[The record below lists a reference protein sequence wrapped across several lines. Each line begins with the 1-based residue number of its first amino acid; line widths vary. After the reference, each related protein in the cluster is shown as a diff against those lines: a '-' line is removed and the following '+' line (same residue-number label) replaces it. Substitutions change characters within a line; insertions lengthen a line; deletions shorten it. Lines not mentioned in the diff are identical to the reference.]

1 MAEERDAAPNPRAF
15 WSGTL
20 TFGLVSVPVDL

>member
-1 MAEERDAAPNPRAF
+1 MAEERDAALNPRAF

-20 TFGLVSVPVDL
+20 TFGLVSVPVSA